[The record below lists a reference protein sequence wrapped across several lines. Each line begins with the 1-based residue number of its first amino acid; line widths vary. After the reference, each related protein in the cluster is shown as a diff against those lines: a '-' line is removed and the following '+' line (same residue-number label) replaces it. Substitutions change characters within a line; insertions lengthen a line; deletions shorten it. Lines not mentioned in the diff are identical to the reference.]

1 MQMLRRSLIAA
12 GLACAALLPAAAVAQ
27 AWPTKPL
34 KWIVPFPPGGPTDL
48 LSRAIAQ
55 GLSESLGQPVVIEN
69 RGGAGGGLAMDALA
83 KSAPDG
89 YTIGLPTTGT
99 HAINPALYGA
109 KLPYDPI
116 RDFTPLTL
124 AVSYVNILVIN
135 PAHPARNVAEL
146 VEYAKAN
153 PGKVTFGSA
162 GNGSSNHLSG
172 EVLKALTGAPMQH
185 IPYKGSAPALTDVM
199 AGNTTFM
206 YDILNTSL
214 PQVRAGR
221 VRAIAVTS
229 SKRSPYVP
237 EIPTMEEAGVKNY
250 SATGSDLWMGVMG
263 PKGIPKPIA
272 DKLNSELIKVLR
284 SPAMREKIRA
294 QFLDPWTCTP
304 EEFMQIVKTDLA
316 KWSKIVKDSGA
327 RVD

>member
-1 MQMLRRSLIAA
+1 MQKFRRTLVAA
-12 GLACAALLPAAAVAQ
+12 SLACAAMLPAAAFGQ

-55 GLSESLGQPVVIEN
+55 GLSEALGQPVVIEN

-83 KSAPDG
+83 KSPPDG

-99 HAINPALYGA
+99 HAINPALYGS

-135 PAHPARNVAEL
+135 PAHPAKNVAEL
-146 VEYAKAN
+146 VEYAKTN

-229 SKRSPYVP
+229 SRRSPYVP
-237 EIPTMEEAGVKNY
+237 EIPTMEEAGVKGY

-272 DKLNSELIKVLR
+272 DKLNAELIKVLR